1 MIDQL
6 QNLITEQGIKQ
17 IQVYRYDNSTLH
29 DQSTQW
35 VLGHEYIQ
43 IGDSPY
49 NLNRLMN
56 FRVADQT
63 LRLYFANG
71 R

>member
-1 MIDQL
+1 MKDQL
-6 QNLITEQGIKQ
+6 QNLLTKQNIKQ
-17 IQVYRYDNSTLH
+17 IQVYRFHDSKLH
-29 DQSTQW
+29 GQSGQW

-43 IGDSPY
+43 VGDSPY

-56 FRVADQT
+56 FRVTDEV

-71 R
+71 H